1 MGVDRRS
8 ERAPSWLN
16 PFGIV
21 IGSGVDRNRPPAQEA
36 LVGVA
41 NVGTGGLGRNRTIER
56 LLVVATGA
64 GRQRGIISGGGF
76 AAPCALGRS
85 GTRSLKREGDGAT
98 PRGRFGLA
106 AVLYRPDR
114 WRRPASRLPVTAIG
128 PQDGWCDDP
137 ADRRY
142 NQPVELPCAG
152 RHENLWRADHLYD
165 VVVVIDFNLARPQPG
180 RGSAIFL
187 HIAADDF
194 HPTEGCV
201 AIRAAAMQQLLPR
214 IGPATTI
221 EIR

>member
-1 MGVDRRS
+1 
-8 ERAPSWLN
+8 
-16 PFGIV
+16 
-21 IGSGVDRNRPPAQEA
+21 
-36 LVGVA
+36 
-41 NVGTGGLGRNRTIER
+41 VGTGELGRNRTIER

-64 GRQRGIISGGGF
+64 GRQRGIISGGGY

-85 GTRSLKREGDGAT
+85 GTRHAKREGDGAT

-114 WRRPASRLPVTAIG
+114 WRRPASGLPVTAIG

-142 NQPVELPCAG
+142 NQPVALPYAG

-165 VVVVIDFNLARPQPG
+165 IVVVIDFNLARPRRG
-180 RGSAIFL
+180 GGSAIFL
-187 HIAADDF
+187 HIAAEDF
-194 HPTEGCV
+194 RPTEGCV
-201 AIRAAAMQQLLPR
+201 AISPRTMRQLLPR
-214 IGPATTI
+214 IGPGTTI